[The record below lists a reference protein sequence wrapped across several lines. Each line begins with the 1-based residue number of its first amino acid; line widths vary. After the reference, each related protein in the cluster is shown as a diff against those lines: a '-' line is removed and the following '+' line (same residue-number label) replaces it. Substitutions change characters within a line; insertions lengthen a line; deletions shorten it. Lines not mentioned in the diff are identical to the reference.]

1 MSGPG
6 SPPKEGRFRVNGWVV
21 VTLIALSATVGH
33 AFGRFSFGVLLPAV
47 RDDLGI
53 SNTLAGFIG
62 GTNVGFY
69 LIGTLLVSWMA
80 GRYRLLGIMRLGLV
94 LAVLGL
100 FTASLST
107 SAWALAA
114 ALAITG
120 VGGALLWIPAPVIAA
135 DAIPSN
141 RRPLAVGLM
150 GSGIGLGI
158 MLVST
163 VSGNLRVSL
172 GDAAWSNVYQLQF
185 VGGFVVLVF
194 VLLLVRHLQAAPSGG
209 GGIGGFTA
217 LKRMPGWLPLVA
229 AYACFGFMYLLV
241 LGFLTT
247 RLEDDSGWS
256 SADASVAYSL
266 MGFAMLFGAPLFTML
281 TQRLGLR
288 LVLSAAFG
296 LWPIFTLI
304 VLSGVWLPVLAACVG
319 IGFLFSAL
327 PSLITLYVVENAT
340 AGDYGA
346 SFAAA
351 TLVFGV
357 AQTISPPIG
366 GLIADVF
373 GSFTLVFF
381 LSSIVSVIGLLATLR
396 LPKDRRQG
404 SEV

>member
-1 MSGPG
+1 MTDRES
-6 SPPKEGRFRVNGWVV
+6 SDRHRRFHINGWVV
-21 VTLIALSATVGH
+21 VILIALTATVGH
-33 AFGRFSFGVLLPAV
+33 AFGRFSYGVLLPAV

-69 LIGTLLVSWMA
+69 LAGTLLVSWMA
-80 GRYRLLGIMRLGLV
+80 GRFRLLGIMRLGLL
-94 LAVLGL
+94 LAVSGL
-100 FTASLST
+100 FAASIST
-107 SAWALAA
+107 SSWALAA

-163 VSGNLRVSL
+163 VSGDLRASS
-172 GDAAWSNVYQLQF
+172 GDAAWSSVYQLQF
-185 VGGFVVLVF
+185 ALGFIVF
-194 VLLLVRHLQAAPSGG
+194 LLVLLLVRHQQPAPNGG
-209 GGIGGFTA
+209 GGVGGFAA
-217 LKRMPGWLPLVA
+217 LKRMPGWLPLIA

-256 SADASVAYSL
+256 SADASIAYSL
-266 MGFAMLFGAPLFTML
+266 MGFAMIFGAPLFALL

-288 LVLSAAFG
+288 LVIAAAFC
-296 LWPIFTLI
+296 LWPIFTI
-304 VLSGVWLPVLAACVG
+304 VVLSGVWFPVLVASVG

-327 PSLITLYVVENAT
+327 PSLITLYVVEHTT
-340 AGDYGA
+340 AEDYGA

-357 AQTISPPIG
+357 AQTVSPPIG
-366 GLIADVF
+366 GLIADIS

-404 SEV
+404 GAV